1 MDDKYPDYRW
11 MGPMFTCLCGC
22 NMFAIAATWDRETRE
37 PGYYLLDGRCVSCHA
52 LALMPTPI
60 DTAPEGGLMIDQPE
74 PAIPVTV
81 DLTCPQCE
89 SDENTIVVDDEIGRC
104 MGMGCT
110 DDEFRITSEL

>member
-1 MDDKYPDYRW
+1 MDDNHPDYRW
-11 MGPMFTCLCGC
+11 MGPAFKCLCGC
-22 NMFAIAATWDRETRE
+22 NMFAIAATFDKETRE
-37 PGYYLLDGRCVSCHA
+37 PGFYLLDGRCVSCHA
-52 LALMPTPI
+52 LVLMPTPI